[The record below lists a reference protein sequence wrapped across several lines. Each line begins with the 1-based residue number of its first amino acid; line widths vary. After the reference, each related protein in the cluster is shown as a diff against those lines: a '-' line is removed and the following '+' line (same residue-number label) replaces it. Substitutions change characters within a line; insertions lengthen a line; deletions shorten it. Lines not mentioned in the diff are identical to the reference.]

1 MAANQR
7 LGTQGLDRQT
17 WLGLGFAGLAVAVTI
32 SLLNGLLSP
41 PRQVLA
47 QARPMLLE
55 STTLADGS
63 DHYLPQGDRLY
74 SVRQVMKTGG
84 KTLHDE
90 LWVKD
95 GLSEKRIHS
104 WPDRDQ
110 RVQLLG
116 GDDRTLLLS
125 GAPGELWVYDG
136 TVVQPIAAAGQQ
148 LEPFAAM
155 SLKGQVIWSQNS
167 PPGSNQ
173 GSNQGSE
180 LWRLDGKVA
189 RSIYKFPSPN
199 NGETSNVYPQ
209 FFTPLQDKLVF
220 TTGIGGGLWQTDGQ
234 TTSRIAE
241 INPAGQPFTRW
252 GNDSG
257 GQRVFMEAETK
268 TQGWELWTSDGKT
281 AQSLGDLN
289 PGLASSAPQILGGKK
304 DLLFLAR
311 TPKGH
316 ELFATRGTIAT
327 TRSVKVLNSK
337 PTNLLNPGVASLG
350 DRLFFAVDAG
360 QGTELWVSDGT
371 TAQTQRLASLP
382 VQSGLTNLTAIGDR
396 VIFSATDRNGNELW
410 SSDGTVKGT
419 RMVRDLAPGSS
430 TVEVMD
436 CNSLNQ
442 PALPMG
448 ADNGFAANGFVSP
461 GPPQG
466 GPPPPPCLKRRSVM
480 MPNSA
485 SPQQLTAFKGQVYFL
500 AAAQKKGQKDQDL
513 WVTDGTDRG
522 TRLIQSSGFNRIMP
536 LTNWLEIRGY
546 GPDNR
551 LRTWTLR

>member
-1 MAANQR
+1 MSENQKTGF
-7 LGTQGLDRQT
+7 LKSSQGLDRQT
-17 WLGLGFAGLAVAVTI
+17 WLGLGFAGLAVSVTV

-55 STTLADGS
+55 STTLAGGS
-63 DHYLPQGDRLY
+63 DHYLPQGDRFY
-74 SVRQVMKTGG
+74 SVRQVMKTGSK
-84 KTLHDE
+84 KTHDE

-95 GLSEKRIHS
+95 GLSEKRLHS

-136 TVVQPIAAAGQQ
+136 TAVQPIAAAGQQ
-148 LEPFAAM
+148 LAPFSAM
-155 SLKGQVIWSQNS
+155 SLQGQVIWPQNS

-180 LWRLDGKVA
+180 LWKFDGKVA
-189 RSIYKFPSPN
+189 RSIYTFPSPN
-199 NGETSNVYPQ
+199 KGETNTVYPQ

-234 TTSRIAE
+234 TTNRIAE
-241 INPAGQPFTRW
+241 INPAGQPFTLW
-252 GNDSG
+252 GNASG

-289 PGLASSAPQILGGKK
+289 PGVASSAPQILGGKK

-316 ELFATRGTIAT
+316 ELFATQGTKAT

-360 QGTELWVSDGT
+360 QSTELWVSDGT
-371 TAQTQRLASLP
+371 STNTQRIAQFAG
-382 VQSGLTNLTAIGDR
+382 QSTVGNLTATGDR
-396 VIFSATDRNGNELW
+396 VVFSASDSNGVELW

-419 RMVRDLAPGSS
+419 GMVRDLAPGRV
-430 TVEVMD
+430 TRTEMV
-436 CNSLNQ
+436 CNSLN
-442 PALPMG
+442 PPPMPVTPPMG
-448 ADNGFAANGFVSP
+448 S
-461 GPPQG
+461 
-466 GPPPPPCLKRRSVM
+466 PPPCPNRQNRSVT

-500 AAAQKKGQKDQDL
+500 AEAQKKGQKGGDL

-536 LTNWLEIRGY
+536 LTNWLEIRGS
-546 GPDNR
+546 GPADIM
-551 LRTWTLR
+551 RTWTLR